1 MIVDFVITVSVSVI
15 NFWRM
20 FIVVVIS
27 SDNILTITFTG
38 EVTSKV
44 MVVVSIS
51 RPYRS
56 GHMMNGPNLY
66 LVTKSWWRCDFKYNV
81 KRGRRMTHCSDIG
94 GGIWYVYGEVTQ
106 YSYKL

>member
-51 RPYRS
+51 RSFWLIYVGLDTIPVRPYDEWS
-56 GHMMNGPNLY
+56 KSILGGV
-66 LVTKSWWRCDFKYNV
+66 VTLNI
-81 KRGRRMTHCSDIG
+81 M
-94 GGIWYVYGEVTQ
+94 
-106 YSYKL
+106 

>member
-1 MIVDFVITVSVSVI
+1 MIVDFVITVSVTVI

-51 RPYRS
+51 RSFWLIYVGLDTIPVIPY
-56 GHMMNGPNLY
+56 LY
-66 LVTKSWWRCDFKYNV
+66 LVA
-81 KRGRRMTHCSDIG
+81 
-94 GGIWYVYGEVTQ
+94 
-106 YSYKL
+106 L